1 MFEPPN
7 GTAAPL
13 ATGTD
18 GANVADTAAGTAFA
32 DTASDDASGA
42 ARDQLDQLR
51 RRFVRGQLLPLGHL
65 IVRYR
70 LVVPGGFEAPWVLVT
85 SWPAPAWLLGRCL
98 NDTVHPDLAHI
109 RMGRT
114 VAVGV
119 DDVIDWA
126 VLDASSEIAEGGWS
140 RGLRHAADLPDL
152 PGHPDPLIS
161 ARPPAAPANHLVTSH
176 RLDRAQT
183 ANSPD

>member
-1 MFEPPN
+1 MFEPPD
-7 GTAAPL
+7 GTAAPT
-13 ATGTD
+13 ATFTGSDTG
-18 GANVADTAAGTAFA
+18 GANAAATAAGAASTEA
-32 DTASDDASGA
+32 DLDDASGA
-42 ARDQLDQLR
+42 ARERLDQLR
-51 RRFVRGQLLPLGHL
+51 RRFVRGQLPPLGHL
-65 IVRYR
+65 IVRHR

-98 NDTVHPDLAHI
+98 NDTSHPELAHI

-126 VLDASSEIAEGGWS
+126 VLDAGGEIAEGGWS

-152 PGHPDPLIS
+152 PDQPDSPIS
-161 ARPPAAPANHLVTSH
+161 TGPSATRP
-176 RLDRAQT
+176 RLT
-183 ANSPD
+183 TW